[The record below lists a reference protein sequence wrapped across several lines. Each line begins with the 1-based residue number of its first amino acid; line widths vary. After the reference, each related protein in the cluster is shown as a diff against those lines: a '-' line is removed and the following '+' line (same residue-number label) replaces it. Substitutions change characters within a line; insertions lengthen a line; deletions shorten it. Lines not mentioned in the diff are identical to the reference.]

1 MPPPCTP
8 ARLALGVASAMG
20 VASHPGRWWSLVGG
34 GVDLGVEDA
43 HVSLGRLCAMGMGCG
58 RSALCVSVSVSV

>member
-1 MPPPCTP
+1 
-8 ARLALGVASAMG
+8 MG